1 MPSEDAYAAAGVSIA
16 SSDAG
21 VRALVD
27 VLRTIDPG
35 RPSRSLLGSGHYASV
50 LRVAPD
56 LAIALCTDGV
66 GSKLVV
72 AEQTGRLDSVGIDC
86 IAMNVN
92 DLICVGAEPL
102 AMLDYLAVE
111 QPDPAALAQIAR
123 GLKAGAELAG
133 IEIPGGELA
142 VLPELIRG
150 HPSPHGFDLCGAAFG
165 TVAPDA
171 IVTGAT
177 IAPGHALIGLPSSG
191 LHSNGYTLA
200 RHALLEQGG
209 MGLADTPAELGGASL
224 ADALLEPTV
233 IYVRAILELLAS
245 PLAVHGLAHI
255 TGGGLANLLRLNDAI
270 GFAIDAPAAGP
281 ADLRPDR
288 ALRRR
293 RARTRCGTS
302 STWAAAS
309 SPSSRRPRPSSVV
322 ALLSAHH
329 PGSARIGT
337 VTDRAGQIERR
348 LAALAAA
355 RLRAERAR
363 QLPAGGIP
371 DADRRVL
378 AGAREA
384 LPVG

>member
-1 MPSEDAYAAAGVSIA
+1 MPPDDAYAAAGVSIA

-27 VLRTIDPG
+27 VLRTIETG
-35 RPSRSLLGSGHYASV
+35 RPRRSLLGSGHYASV
-50 LRVAPD
+50 LQISPD

-72 AEQTGRLDSVGIDC
+72 AEQTGRLGTVGIDC

-111 QPDPAALAQIAR
+111 QPDPAALAAIAG
-123 GLKAGAELAG
+123 GLKIGAEDAG

-150 HPSPHGFDLCGAAFG
+150 HPSPNGFDLCGAAFG
-165 TVAPDA
+165 TVAPGA
-171 IVTGAT
+171 IVSGET
-177 IAPGHALIGLPSSG
+177 IAPGQALIGLPSSG

-209 MGLADTPAELGGASL
+209 LAFDDTPAELGGASV
-224 ADALLEPTV
+224 ADALLEPTI

-245 PLAVHGLAHI
+245 PIDVHGLAHI
-255 TGGGLANLLRLNDAI
+255 TGGGLTNLVRLNDGV
-270 GFAIDAPAAGP
+270 GFAIDTPLPVPPIFELVA
-281 ADLRPDR
+281 
-288 ALRRR
+288 
-293 RARTRCGTS
+293 RCGNVEEAEM
-302 STWAAAS
+302 WDVFNMGCGFVAVVAEADAERAA
-309 SPSSRRPRPSSVV
+309 
-322 ALLSAHH
+322 ALLSARH

-337 VTDRAGQIERR
+337 VTDRAGQI
-348 LAALAAA
+348 
-355 RLRAERAR
+355 
-363 QLPAGGIP
+363 
-371 DADRRVL
+371 DR
-378 AGAREA
+378 G
-384 LPVG
+384 

>member
-1 MPSEDAYAAAGVSIA
+1 VPPDDAYAAAGVSIA

-27 VLRTIDPG
+27 VLRTIDTG

-50 LRVAPD
+50 LQISPA
-56 LAIALCTDGV
+56 LAIALSTDGV

-72 AEQTGRLDSVGIDC
+72 AEQTGRLNTVGIDC

-111 QPDPAALAQIAR
+111 QPDPAALAQIAI
-123 GLKAGAELAG
+123 GLKIGAEDAG

-150 HPSPHGFDLCGAAFG
+150 HPSPNGFDLCGAAFG

-177 IAPGHALIGLPSSG
+177 IAAGQALIGLPSSG

-200 RHALLEQGG
+200 RRALLE
-209 MGLADTPAELGGASL
+209 LGGLSLDDRPEELAGASV

-233 IYVRAILELLAS
+233 IYVRAILALLAS
-245 PLAVHGLAHI
+245 PRDVHGLAHI
-255 TGGGLANLLRLNDAI
+255 TGGGLTNLLRLSDGV
-270 GFAIDAPAAGP
+270 GFAIDSPLPVPPIFGLIA
-281 ADLRPDR
+281 
-288 ALRRR
+288 
-293 RARTRCGTS
+293 RCGNVGEDEM
-302 STWAAAS
+302 WDVFNMGCGFVAVVAADDADEA
-309 SPSSRRPRPSSVV
+309 V
-322 ALLSAHH
+322 ALLSARH
-329 PGSARIGT
+329 PGTARIGA
-337 VTDRAGQIERR
+337 VTERIGRIERGR
-348 LAALAAA
+348 
-355 RLRAERAR
+355 
-363 QLPAGGIP
+363 
-371 DADRRVL
+371 
-378 AGAREA
+378 
-384 LPVG
+384 

>member
-1 MPSEDAYAAAGVSIA
+1 MPEDAYAAAGVSIA

-27 VLRTIDPG
+27 VLRTIDAG
-35 RPSRSLLGSGHYASV
+35 RESRSLLGAGHYASV
-50 LRVAPD
+50 LRVADD

-72 AEQTGRLDSVGIDC
+72 AEQTRRLDTVGIDC

-92 DLICVGAEPL
+92 DLICVGAEPI

-111 QPDPAALAQIAR
+111 QPDPVALAQIAA
-123 GLKAGAELAG
+123 GLKSGAEDAG

-171 IVTGAT
+171 LVTGAAV
-177 IAPGHALIGLPSSG
+177 APGDAVIGLPSSG

-200 RHALLEQGG
+200 RRALLEQGG
-209 MGLADTPAELGGASL
+209 LDLDDTPAALGGASI

-245 PLAVHGLAHI
+245 PVAVHGLAHI
-255 TGGGLANLLRLNDAI
+255 TGGGLANLLRLNDHV
-270 GFAIDAPAAGP
+270 GFRIDAPLSVPPVFGLIA
-281 ADLRPDR
+281 
-288 ALRRR
+288 
-293 RARTRCGTS
+293 RCGAVADAEM
-302 STWAAAS
+302 WNVFNMGCGFVA
-309 SPSSRRPRPSSVV
+309 VV
-322 ALLSAHH
+322 ADADAEDVVGTLSAHH

-337 VTDRAGQIERR
+337 VTDRAGHI
-348 LAALAAA
+348 
-355 RLRAERAR
+355 
-363 QLPAGGIP
+363 
-371 DADRRVL
+371 DRS
-378 AGAREA
+378 
-384 LPVG
+384 

>member
-1 MPSEDAYAAAGVSIA
+1 MPEDAYAAAGVSIA

-35 RPSRSLLGSGHYASV
+35 RASRSLLGSGHYASV
-50 LRVAPD
+50 LRVADD
-56 LAIALCTDGV
+56 LAVALCTDGV

-72 AEQTGRLDSVGIDC
+72 AEQTGRLDTVGIDC

-92 DLICVGAEPL
+92 DLICVGAEPI

-111 QPDPAALAQIAR
+111 QPDPAALAQIAQ
-123 GLKAGAELAG
+123 GLKAGAEAAG

-171 IVTGAT
+171 LVTGAT
-177 IAPGHALIGLPSSG
+177 VAPGDAVIGLPSSG

-209 MGLADTPAELGGASL
+209 LALDDAPPELGGASV

-233 IYVRAILELLAS
+233 IYVKAILELLS
-245 PLAVHGLAHI
+245 RGPRERVHGLAHI
-255 TGGGLANLLRLNDAI
+255 TGGGLDNLRRLNDDV
-270 GFAIDAPAAGP
+270 GFRIDAPLP
-281 ADLRPDR
+281 VPPVF
-288 ALRRR
+288 ALI
-293 RARTRCGTS
+293 ARCGEVEDAEM
-302 STWAAAS
+302 WEVFNMGCGFVAVVPEADAE
-309 SPSSRRPRPSSVV
+309 SVV
-322 ALLSAHH
+322 TLLSAHH
-329 PGSARIGT
+329 PGTARIGT
-337 VTDRAGQIERR
+337 VTDRAGQIERF
-348 LAALAAA
+348 
-355 RLRAERAR
+355 
-363 QLPAGGIP
+363 
-371 DADRRVL
+371 
-378 AGAREA
+378 
-384 LPVG
+384 

>member
-1 MPSEDAYAAAGVSIA
+1 MPEDAYAAAGVSIA

-27 VLRTIDPG
+27 VLRTIEPG

-50 LRVAPD
+50 MRVSDD

-72 AEQTGRLDSVGIDC
+72 AEQTGRLSTVGIDC

-92 DLICVGAEPL
+92 DLICVGAEPI

-111 QPDPAALAQIAR
+111 QPDPAALAQIAQ
-123 GLKAGAELAG
+123 GLKVGAQAAG

-171 IVTGAT
+171 LVTGAT
-177 IAPGHALIGLPSSG
+177 VAPGDAVIGLPSSG

-209 MGLADTPAELGGASL
+209 LTLDDTPPQLGGASI

-233 IYVRAILELLAS
+233 IYVRAVLELLS
-245 PLAVHGLAHI
+245 HGGRDRVHGLAHI
-255 TGGGLANLLRLNDAI
+255 TGGGLGNLLRLNDAV
-270 GFAIDAPAAGP
+270 GFRIDRPLPVPAIFGLIA
-281 ADLRPDR
+281 
-288 ALRRR
+288 
-293 RARTRCGTS
+293 RCGDVGEAEM
-302 STWAAAS
+302 WDVFNMGCGFVA
-309 SPSSRRPRPSSVV
+309 VV
-322 ALLSAHH
+322 AEAGADAAVAMLAAHH
-329 PGSARIGT
+329 PGTARIGT
-337 VTDRAGQIERR
+337 ITDRAGVIER
-348 LAALAAA
+348 
-355 RLRAERAR
+355 
-363 QLPAGGIP
+363 G
-371 DADRRVL
+371 
-378 AGAREA
+378 
-384 LPVG
+384 

>member
-1 MPSEDAYAAAGVSIA
+1 MPEDAYAAAGVSIA
-16 SSDAG
+16 TSDAG

-72 AEQTGRLDSVGIDC
+72 AEQTGRLDTVGIDC

-92 DLICVGAEPL
+92 DLICVGAEPI

-111 QPDPAALAQIAR
+111 QPDPAALAQIAE
-123 GLKAGAELAG
+123 GLKAGAEQAG

-171 IVTGAT
+171 LVTGDT
-177 IAPGHALIGLPSSG
+177 IQAGHVVIGLPSSG

-209 MGLADTPAELGGASL
+209 LQLDDTPPELDGASI

-245 PLAVHGLAHI
+245 PVAVHGLAHI
-255 TGGGLANLLRLNDAI
+255 TGGGLDNLLRLNENV
-270 GFAIDAPAAGP
+270 GFAIDAPLPVPPIFGLIA
-281 ADLRPDR
+281 
-288 ALRRR
+288 
-293 RARTRCGTS
+293 RCGAVAEDEM
-302 STWAAAS
+302 WEVFNMGCGFVA
-309 SPSSRRPRPSSVV
+309 VV
-322 ALLSAHH
+322 AADAAEAAIAILAEHH
-329 PGSARIGT
+329 PGSARIGAI
-337 VTDRAGQIERR
+337 TDRAGQIER
-348 LAALAAA
+348 
-355 RLRAERAR
+355 
-363 QLPAGGIP
+363 G
-371 DADRRVL
+371 
-378 AGAREA
+378 
-384 LPVG
+384 

>member
-1 MPSEDAYAAAGVSIA
+1 MPEDAYAAAGVSIA

-35 RPSRSLLGSGHYASV
+35 RASRSLLGSGHYASV
-50 LRVAPD
+50 LRVCDD
-56 LAIALCTDGV
+56 LAVALCTDGV

-72 AEQTGRLDSVGIDC
+72 AEQTGRLDTVGIDC

-92 DLICVGAEPL
+92 DLICVGAEPI

-111 QPDPAALAQIAR
+111 QPDPAALAQIAQ
-123 GLKAGAELAG
+123 GLKTGAEAAG

-150 HPSPHGFDLCGAAFG
+150 HPSPNGFDLCGAAFG

-177 IAPGHALIGLPSSG
+177 IAPGQALIGLPSSG

-200 RHALLEQGG
+200 RQALLTRGG
-209 MGLADTPAELGGASL
+209 LRLDDAPPELGGASL

-245 PLAVHGLAHI
+245 PIDVHGLAHI
-255 TGGGLANLLRLNDAI
+255 TGGGLTNLLRLNDGV
-270 GFAIDAPAAGP
+270 GFAIDAPLPVPPVFELIA
-281 ADLRPDR
+281 
-288 ALRRR
+288 
-293 RARTRCGTS
+293 RCGDVAEDEM
-302 STWAAAS
+302 WEVFNMGCGFVAVVAQDHAEQAA
-309 SPSSRRPRPSSVV
+309 
-322 ALLSAHH
+322 ALLSAGH
-329 PGSARIGT
+329 PGSAPIGT
-337 VTDRAGQIERR
+337 VTDRAGQIER
-348 LAALAAA
+348 
-355 RLRAERAR
+355 
-363 QLPAGGIP
+363 P
-371 DADRRVL
+371 
-378 AGAREA
+378 
-384 LPVG
+384 